1 MSDLGLDLLF
11 RRRVT
16 GNNNIVVSYT
26 PDEEDRSKLWFGMAV
41 CVCAPAALLNKGL
54 QLPQSLHS
62 ILLSFEC
69 ERVFQSTF
77 KSATYDNAIRELS
90 FITS

>member
-41 CVCAPAALLNKGL
+41 CVCAPAALLNKGT
-54 QLPQSLHS
+54 
-62 ILLSFEC
+62 
-69 ERVFQSTF
+69 STAAKF
-77 KSATYDNAIRELS
+77 TQHFTKL
-90 FITS
+90 